1 MDYSQGN
8 SKIYYLD
15 IVVNFNIL
23 LKSNG
28 THKKKFLRIFSFNFD
43 YKQ

>member
-1 MDYSQGN
+1 VDYSQGN

-28 THKKKFLRIFSFNFD
+28 TNKKNFLRIFSFNFD